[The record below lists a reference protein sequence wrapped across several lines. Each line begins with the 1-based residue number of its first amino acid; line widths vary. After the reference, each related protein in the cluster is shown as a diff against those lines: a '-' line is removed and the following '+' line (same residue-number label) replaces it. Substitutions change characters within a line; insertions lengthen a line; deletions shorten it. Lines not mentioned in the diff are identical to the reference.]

1 MLTVLGCRDFEETLS
16 MSEKELEEMI
26 VMQTAINTSVDAEAQ
41 VRAYE
46 QRLINCLQAGYD
58 DNLEYWPGERQ

>member
-1 MLTVLGCRDFEETLS
+1 